1 MYTHAEI
8 TERIIAAFYSVYN
21 TLGYGFLEK
30 VYQNAM
36 EVEMTVRGLAI
47 VPQAPRS
54 VETWRAARRQP
65 AGVLKL
71 NRRAD
76 AAPLANTHH
85 FNRAQAPLNVY
96 YSRVV
101 VGEYFADFLVEG
113 CVIVELKA
121 TEGIAPE
128 HHAQLLNYLK
138 ATDINV
144 GLLLN
149 FGPKPEVRRKV
160 YETARAK
167 SVEANSET

>member
-1 MYTHAEI
+1 MYTHAEV
-8 TERIIAAFYSVYN
+8 TERIIAAFYNVYN

-36 EVEMTVRGLAI
+36 VVEMTARGLNI
-47 VPQAPRS
+47 VPQAP
-54 VETWRAARRQP
+54 
-65 AGVLKL
+65 LK
-71 NRRAD
+71 
-76 AAPLANTHH
+76 
-85 FNRAQAPLNVY
+85 VY
-96 YSRVV
+96 YSGVV

-121 TEGIAPE
+121 AEGIATE

-138 ATDINV
+138 ATDIDV

-160 YETARAK
+160 YETARQRALDTT
-167 SVEANSET
+167 SSP